1 MWVMSIFLN
10 SGRNWWATQA
20 AWSLREKDSPRFL
33 GETFLRPTQPEASH
47 GLAEGSPQVGWK
59 RWSRRILP
67 LRWDD
72 DDIYIYICIYEYY
85 MSYICINICIF
96 FWYRIYICCSVHIS
110 PWHEVNLLS
119 GKLIY
124 PQHGTATLT
133 RRNSL
138 QRAELMTV
146 GSLESLWNRRKVKV
160 KLETTGS
167 FHNVQRLNM
176 KQLDLSW

>member
-1 MWVMSIFLN
+1 MGHVNFFKLWEELMSHPGCLKPQRKGFSSISWWDISTPNAARGQPWSCRRLS
-10 SGRNWWATQA
+10 SGGVK
-20 AWSLREKDSPRFL
+20 EMVKKDFTS
-33 GETFLRPTQPEASH
+33 
-47 GLAEGSPQVGWK
+47 K
-59 RWSRRILP
+59 MRW
-67 LRWDD
+67 RW
-72 DDIYIYICIYEYY
+72 YIYICIYEYY